1 MTEAPQLTGAPITIN
16 QDDGSAKIYDTGLLK
31 PEVQQAVNILAFT
44 NQLRQVLDGAS
55 QLFSN
60 VVTNNLDD
68 EAMVEE
74 IVPEVEAEVVEEDNA
89 KTKKAK

>member
-1 MTEAPQLTGAPITIN
+1 MSESPQLTGAPITIN

-31 PEVQQAVNILAFT
+31 PEVQQAVTILAFT

-60 VVTNNLDD
+60 VVNNNLDD

>member
-1 MTEAPQLTGAPITIN
+1 MECC
-16 QDDGSAKIYDTGLLK
+16 
-31 PEVQQAVNILAFT
+31 VNI
-44 NQLRQVLDGAS
+44 RKYSVVCAS

-60 VVTNNLDD
+60 VVNNNLTD

>member
-1 MTEAPQLTGAPITIN
+1 MSEAPQLTGAPITIN

-31 PEVQQAVNILAFT
+31 PEVQQAVNMLAFT
-44 NQLRQVLDGAS
+44 NQIRQVLDGAS

-60 VVTNNLDD
+60 VVTNNLSD

>member
-1 MTEAPQLTGAPITIN
+1 M
-16 QDDGSAKIYDTGLLK
+16 
-31 PEVQQAVNILAFT
+31 LAFT

-60 VVTNNLDD
+60 VVNNNLDD

-74 IVPEVEAEVVEEDNA
+74 IIPEVEAEVVEEDNA
-89 KTKKAK
+89 KIKKAK

>member
-1 MTEAPQLTGAPITIN
+1 MSESPQLTGAPITIN

-31 PEVQQAVNILAFT
+31 PEVQQAVNMLAFT

-60 VVTNNLDD
+60 VVNNNLDD

-74 IVPEVEAEVVEEDNA
+74 IIPEVEAEVVEEDNA
-89 KTKKAK
+89 KIKKAK